1 MMLIVDVW
9 YDIDIDH
16 ANIESMKSYIL
27 TNLTLFQNIF
37 LKLTE
42 FYKFLSK

>member
-37 LKLTE
+37 EVDWILQI
-42 FYKFLSK
+42 FI